1 MKTGRPE
8 KKENKRN
15 ITKLIRYSQNE
26 WDAVQ
31 AKVTESGLTYSEYMR
46 RVSIKGDIVI
56 LSSETDELL
65 NEIRTNLARI
75 GANINMI
82 ARNSANILSGND
94 MYNYLSE
101 LENSGALARELK
113 QEIDKFKDSLK

>member
-56 LSSETDELL
+56 MSSETDEIL

>member
-113 QEIDKFKDSLK
+113 QEIDKFKDALK

>member
-56 LSSETDELL
+56 MSSETDELL

>member
-8 KKENKRN
+8 KKEDKRK
-15 ITKLIRYSQNE
+15 ITKLIRYSQKE

-31 AKVTESGLTYSEYMR
+31 AKVAESGLTYSEYMR

-113 QEIDKFKDSLK
+113 QEIDKFKDALK